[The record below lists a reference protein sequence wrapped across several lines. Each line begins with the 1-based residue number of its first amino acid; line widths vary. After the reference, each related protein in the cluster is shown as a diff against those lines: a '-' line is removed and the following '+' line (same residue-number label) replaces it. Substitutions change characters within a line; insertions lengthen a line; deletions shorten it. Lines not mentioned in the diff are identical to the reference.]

1 MNFEINGHEY
11 SSRKLDT
18 FKQLHLVRRAA
29 PALGAIVKAQQQGAK
44 TIVDYAGPM
53 ADAVAGLPEDDFDW
67 VVHTCLGVVQ
77 RKQGSN
83 WTAVDVNQTLMFDDI
98 ELPELLQI
106 LGKVVMENLGR
117 FFPQSVISDSPAP
130 QAPTA

>member
-29 PALGAIVKAQQQGAK
+29 PALGSIVKAQQAGAR

-83 WTAVDVNQTLMFDDI
+83 WTAVDTNATLMFDDI

-106 LGKVVMENLGR
+106 LGKVIMENLGR
-117 FFPQSVISDSPAP
+117 FFPQSVIRDSQAQPEP
-130 QAPTA
+130 QA